1 MAAHQAPPSLGFSR
15 QEHWSGLPFPS
26 PMHESEKWKWSRSV
40 VSDTSRPHGLQPAR
54 LRRPWDFPG
63 KNTGVGCHKGLL
75 RGFKEIKYMKR
86 IKVSVCVRA
95 YVCECV
101 CRAWLPR
108 VGWRSTCHWEA
119 ERSKMRSLS
128 LCLCVVVQS
137 LNCVQLCNPTDCNA
151 SGSSILHSL
160 LEFAQSRPLS
170 RWCHPTISSSVVPFS
185 SCPQSPSI
193 GSFSMSQLFT
203 LGGQSTGTSV
213 LASVLPINI
222 QGWFP
227 LGFTGLI

>member
-40 VSDTSRPHGLQPAR
+40 VYDTSRPHGLQPTR

-86 IKVSVCVRA
+86 IKVS
-95 YVCECV
+95 ECV
-101 CRAWLPR
+101 CMCLCLWVCVQSLTPQGE
-108 VGWRSTCHWEA
+108 VKVHMPLGGWE
-119 ERSKMRSLS
+119 EQDEVS

-160 LEFAQSRPLS
+160 LEFAQSHPLS

-193 GSFSMSQLFT
+193 GSFSMSQLFE
-203 LGGQSTGTSV
+203 LGGQSIGTSV